1 MRREQPY
8 SGRYPL
14 TLGRNNLGIRRGK
27 KQLAALTAQ
36 LDVHHLEAF
45 MQDVDSKWAED
56 LEKVPLFARSAETDL
71 KKQWFAETYLSL
83 LKDFIAKQ

>member
-1 MRREQPY
+1 
-8 SGRYPL
+8 
-14 TLGRNNLGIRRGK
+14 
-27 KQLAALTAQ
+27 
-36 LDVHHLEAF
+36 

-83 LKDFIAKQ
+83 LKDFIAKQEEAGEDSWDFVPEILPPRAS